1 MFHNGDTVVYAT
13 HGVGVVRGTGER
25 TVLGEAREVIELE
38 LASRDMN
45 IVVPLDQALST
56 GLRPAMTKKTAKTVM
71 GVLADRPEKITG
83 TWSQRLA
90 KCQARLK
97 TGDPLE
103 LAATVRDMTALDRS
117 GRISYNEH
125 SLLGATRA
133 NLVEELSVVFS
144 EHTAAVDDRVE
155 SALDGAGAGTGRGRR
170 AA

>member
-1 MFHNGDTVVYAT
+1 VFQTGDTVVYAT
-13 HGVGVVRGTGER
+13 HGVGVVRDTGER
-25 TVLGEAREVIELE
+25 TVLGEAREMIEVE

-45 IVVPLDQALST
+45 VVVPLEQALAT
-56 GLRPAMTKKTAKTVM
+56 GLRPAMTKQAAKAVM
-71 GVLADRPEKITG
+71 GVLTDPPEKITG

-103 LAATVRDMTALDRS
+103 LAATVRDMTAVDRS

-125 SLLGATRA
+125 ALLGASRA

-144 EHTAAVDDRVE
+144 EHRAVVDDRVE
-155 SALDGAGAGTGRGRR
+155 SALDGTAAASRGER